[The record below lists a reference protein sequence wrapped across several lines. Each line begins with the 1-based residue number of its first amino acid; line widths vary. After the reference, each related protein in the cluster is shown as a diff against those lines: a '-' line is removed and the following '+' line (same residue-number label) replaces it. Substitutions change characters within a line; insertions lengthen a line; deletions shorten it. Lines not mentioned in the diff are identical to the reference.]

1 MYRNSF
7 AGNNILHFFISFSLL
22 FASCTKDDPI
32 NPNNEPDQTN
42 LSERII
48 LDTAYGSNAQ
58 QKMDI
63 YLPGGRGSKTKLIVL
78 VHGGGWMAGDKTDMN
93 SILAL
98 VRQEWPAAAVVNIN
112 YRLASDA
119 NNIHHEQIMNDLK
132 SAVQFM
138 ASNKTNFSISDT
150 MFMMGASAG
159 AHLSLLYTYAFN
171 NNQYIKAVSD
181 LYGPAQINDWSWYNS
196 FNLFLGGPVSA
207 VLTTYAG
214 QPWND
219 ALYQSLSP
227 YEVVNANSKP
237 TIIFHGT
244 ADVIVP
250 LYHSQRLN
258 DKLNTLGVAHEYYEY
273 ALDGHGF
280 NAANNLDCVKKSVAF
295 FKAHTN

>member
-1 MYRNSF
+1 
-7 AGNNILHFFISFSLL
+7 
-22 FASCTKDDPI
+22 
-32 NPNNEPDQTN
+32 
-42 LSERII
+42 
-48 LDTAYGSNAQ
+48 
-58 QKMDI
+58 
-63 YLPGGRGSKTKLIVL
+63 
-78 VHGGGWMAGDKTDMN
+78 MAGDKTDMN

-250 LYHSQRLN
+250 LYQSQRLN

>member
-1 MYRNSF
+1 MVCNSC
-7 AGNNILHFFISFSLL
+7 AVKNISFLFIAFLLL
-22 FASCTKDDPI
+22 FTSCSKDDPVSTD
-32 NPNNEPDQTN
+32 NEPDQSN

-48 LDTAYGSNAQ
+48 SDTAYGSNSQ

-63 YLPGGRGSKTKLIVL
+63 YLPPGRGNKTKLIVL

-93 SILAL
+93 GILAL
-98 VRQEWPAAAVVNIN
+98 IRQEWPTAAISNIN
-112 YRLASDA
+112 YRLANDVS
-119 NNIHHEQIMNDLK
+119 NIHHQDIMNDLQ

-138 ASNKTNFSISDT
+138 ANNKTNFSISDT

-171 NNQYIKAVSD
+171 SNQYVRAVSD
-181 LYGPAQINDWSWYNS
+181 LFGPTQINDWSWYNS

-214 QPWND
+214 EPWND

-227 YEVVNANSKP
+227 YEVATASSKP

-250 LYHSQRLN
+250 LYQSQRLN
-258 DKLNTLGVAHEYYEY
+258 DKLTSLGVTHEYYEY
-273 ALDGHGF
+273 TLDGHGF
-280 NAANNLDCVKKSVAF
+280 NATNNLDCVKKSIAF
-295 FKAHTN
+295 FKAHIN

>member
-119 NNIHHEQIMNDLK
+119 SNIHHEQIMNDLK

-250 LYHSQRLN
+250 LYQSQRLN